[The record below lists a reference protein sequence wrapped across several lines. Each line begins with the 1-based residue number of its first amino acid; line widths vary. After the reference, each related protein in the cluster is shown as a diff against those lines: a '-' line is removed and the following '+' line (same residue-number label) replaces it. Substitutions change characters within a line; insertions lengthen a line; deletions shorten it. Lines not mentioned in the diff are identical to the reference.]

1 MFLCILFSC
10 WTLFE
15 GFVLT
20 CNPAGVVHVNL
31 LAWPIGL
38 SLSHCWHVFANSVR
52 SCRQKAPCKSP
63 RGQGATG
70 AAWSGQGWDNLASC
84 SLFGLDICAISQ
96 KHVRQVFSW
105 IKALA
110 KLAPLNS
117 GLAGFASRAGWAHG
131 PGPGTGLSPGGFL
144 AASCQKQGKGR
155 LPCTDNPS

>member
-1 MFLCILFSC
+1 MCLQIRSDL
-10 WTLFE
+10 
-15 GFVLT
+15 
-20 CNPAGVVHVNL
+20 AGKRH
-31 LAWPIGL
+31 LA
-38 SLSHCWHVFANSVR
+38 
-52 SCRQKAPCKSP
+52 KALEDKVPLELH
-63 RGQGATG
+63 GQAKVETI
-70 AAWSGQGWDNLASC
+70 W
-84 SLFGLDICAISQ
+84 LFGLDICAISQ